1 MMKRFLSLL
10 VLVALIINLFQVN
23 VFAGNQAN
31 ELYLEYDRNVHKY
44 DNRLVTV
51 VINEKEVKTGDM
63 PAVIIGNRTLVP
75 VREIFESEAV
85 GAKVE
90 WNSKTEEVY
99 ITYRDQFIVLAIND
113 KTAYVNGKPHEL
125 DVPAKLIRDLNKDHP
140 KTMVPIRFISEVLG
154 FDVDWDNSSYTAM
167 LTNADLVVDMPIEPE
182 VPEVPEVIEPDSEA
196 NEINGEKLE
205 GISGDGANKALPT
218 ELRNTPVQWSATKDQ
233 MEGISSNKNS
243 IALTSE
249 NHPETKI
256 TDIAYDTSGIQNRFV
271 IKATSAISEVKYTLW
286 EGKLVI
292 DIPRSVSGLKGETKY
307 DSNPILTSIR
317 SSQYS
322 SNPNATRI
330 VFDLKNESIKLDV
343 SLNKNRTELVVATSD
358 NIIHD
363 ILLGQNDQGDYI
375 RVEGVAA
382 PDMNIFRLSNP
393 DRVVIDFENTTSL
406 IGTKE
411 SQASGQYVEKI
422 RTAQFEETK
431 TRIVVE
437 TDGQADY
444 EVVKSSGEV
453 TMIQLKEPT
462 YENIEYKNETK
473 PVIALEHVDVPIE
486 MSGII
491 YDNDYRNKTFH
502 ITLAGNYGN
511 VFGKGSVKVHDGLI
525 ETINISQNSKD
536 QTQITIKSNYIYEYR
551 VEEVG
556 DKIEIKAY
564 RPKELFNKI
573 VVIDA
578 GHGGRDPGA
587 VANGL
592 QEKDVN
598 LKMLLYLKNLLDADT
613 SVKVYYTR
621 LTDTFPSLQDR
632 CDIANEIGADFFIS
646 IHNNAFNASEN
657 GTETLYF
664 PSNVQDKLTSPK
676 LAQIFQKNIVAY
688 TGMKDR
694 GLKQRENLYLLK
706 NTIMPAVLVEVG
718 FLTNVNDVAKLKDE
732 TFLKTTASALYQSIL
747 ETFSTYPT
755 KR

>member
-182 VPEVPEVIEPDSEA
+182 VPEVIEPDSE
-196 NEINGEKLE
+196 GDDLDGDKLE
-205 GISGDGANKALPT
+205 GISGDGANKTLPT

-233 MEGISSNKNS
+233 MESISSNNNS

-256 TDIAYDTSGIQNRFV
+256 TDIAYDTSGTQNRFV
-271 IKATSAISEVKYTLW
+271 VKATSAISEVKYTLW

-292 DIPRSVSGLKGETKY
+292 DIPRSVSGLKSETKY

-322 SNPNATRI
+322 SNPNTTRI

-444 EVVKSSGEV
+444 EVVKSSGEE
-453 TMIQLKEPT
+453 TMIQFKEPT

-536 QTQITIKSNYIYEYR
+536 QTQITIKSNFIYEYR

-564 RPKELFNKI
+564 RPKELYNKI

>member
-196 NEINGEKLE
+196 NEIYGEKLE

>member
-182 VPEVPEVIEPDSEA
+182 VPEVIEPDSE
-196 NEINGEKLE
+196 GDDLDGDKLE
-205 GISGDGANKALPT
+205 GISGDGANKTLPT

-233 MEGISSNKNS
+233 MESISSNKNS

-256 TDIAYDTSGIQNRFV
+256 TDIAYDTSGTQNRFV

-444 EVVKSSGEV
+444 EVVKSSGEE

-525 ETINISQNSKD
+525 ETIDISQNSKD

-564 RPKELFNKI
+564 RPKELYNKI

>member
-473 PVIALEHVDVPIE
+473 PVIVLEHVDVPIE

>member
-1 MMKRFLSLL
+1 MKRILSLL
-10 VLVALIINLFQVN
+10 VLAALLINLFEIN
-23 VFAGNQAN
+23 VYAGNQAN
-31 ELYLEYDRNVHKY
+31 ELYLEYDREVYKY

-51 VINEKEVKTGDM
+51 VINEKEIKTGDM

-75 VREIFESEAV
+75 VREIFESDAF

-99 ITYRDQFIVLAIND
+99 ITYRDQFIVLAINN
-113 KTAYVNGKPHEL
+113 KTAFVNGKAHEL

-140 KTMVPIRFISEVLG
+140 KTMIPLRFVSEVLG
-154 FDVDWDNSSYTAM
+154 FDVAWDNGSYTAM
-167 LTNADLVVDMPIEPE
+167 LTNDDLVVD
-182 VPEVPEVIEPDSEA
+182 VPVIPEVIVPVPETND
-196 NEINGEKLE
+196 ITGDKLE
-205 GISGDGANKALPT
+205 GISGEGANKTLPT
-218 ELRNTPVQWSATKDQ
+218 ELKNSPVHWSATEEQ
-233 MEGISSNKNS
+233 MQGISSNKNS

-249 NHPETKI
+249 VHPETKI
-256 TDIAYDTSGIQNRFV
+256 TDITYDTSGTQNRFV
-271 IKATSAISEVKYTLW
+271 IKAASAISDVKYTLW
-286 EGKLVI
+286 DKKLVM
-292 DIPRSVSGLKGETKY
+292 DISRSVSGLASEKKY
-307 DSNPILTSIR
+307 DTNPILTSIR

-330 VFDLKNESIKLDV
+330 VFDLKNDAIKLDV
-343 SLNKNRTELVVATSD
+343 SFNKNRSEIIVATSD

-363 ILLGQNDQGDYI
+363 ILLGQNNQGDFI
-375 RVEGVAA
+375 QVKGVAA
-382 PDMNIFRLSNP
+382 PDMNIFRLSSP
-393 DRVVIDFENTTSL
+393 DRVVIDFANTASL
-406 IGTKE
+406 LGTKE
-411 SQASGQYVEKI
+411 SKASGQYVEKI
-422 RTAQFEETK
+422 RTAQFEATK

-444 EVVKSSGEV
+444 EVVKSSGDV
-453 TMIQLKEPT
+453 TMIQFREPT
-462 YENIEYKNETK
+462 YENIEYTNETK

-491 YDNDYRNKTFH
+491 YENDYRNKTFH

-511 VFGKGSVKVHDGLI
+511 VFGKGSVKVNDGKI
-525 ETINISQNSKD
+525 ETIDIKQNSNN
-536 QTQITIKSNYIYEYR
+536 QTQITIKSNFIYEYR

-564 RPKELFNKI
+564 RPRELFDKI

-598 LKMLLYLKNLLDADT
+598 LKMLLYLKTHLDANANI
-613 SVKVYYTR
+613 KVYYTR
-621 LTDTFPSLQDR
+621 LTDTFPSLQER

-646 IHNNAFNASEN
+646 IHNNAFNATEN

-664 PSNVQDKLTSPK
+664 PSTAQDRLTSPR

-688 TGMKDR
+688 TGMRDR
-694 GLKQRENLYLLK
+694 GLKQRENLFLLK
-706 NTIMPAVLVEVG
+706 NTIMPAILVEVG
-718 FLTNVNDVAKLKDE
+718 FLTNANDAAKLKDE
-732 TFLKTTASALYQSIL
+732 AFLKTTAAALYQSIL
-747 ETFSTYPT
+747 ETFDTYPR